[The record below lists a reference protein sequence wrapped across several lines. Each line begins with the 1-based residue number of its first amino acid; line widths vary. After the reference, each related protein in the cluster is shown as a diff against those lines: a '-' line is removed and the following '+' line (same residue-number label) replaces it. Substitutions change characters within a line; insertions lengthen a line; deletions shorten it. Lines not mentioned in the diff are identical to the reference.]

1 MLVFSILNQFQ
12 ANFLFC
18 TYLLDL
24 RNSPWRCQV
33 VNRSISEIFFQMLNL
48 ANETLSILLII
59 VARGEHDNASHFSY
73 TTNKYLV
80 CFREQADVCGL

>member
-1 MLVFSILNQFQ
+1 
-12 ANFLFC
+12 
-18 TYLLDL
+18 
-24 RNSPWRCQV
+24 
-33 VNRSISEIFFQMLNL
+33 MLNL